1 MTIRHLD
8 VNDNEQND
16 VTKLAYELILSR
28 YIVNRDQV
36 KAVLKDLSMIEYI
49 ILYNISRP
57 VEGEP
62 PEEVFERKTYLREL
76 TEIMQRST
84 RKVSSIVATLR
95 DRGLVYWGH
104 DLDGREGTY
113 VTITQ
118 DGLNLV
124 REQQQGLRSYFGRV
138 IERFGASNVV
148 RLLTLMRDLEQIMDE
163 EFHDGEEG
171 DYDDEEET

>member
-1 MTIRHLD
+1 MTYRHLQGID
-8 VNDNEQND
+8 EEQND

-36 KAVLKDLSMIEYI
+36 KAVLKDLSMLEYI
-49 ILYNISRP
+49 VLYNISRP

-62 PEEVFERKTYLREL
+62 PESVFERKTYLREL
-76 TEIMQRST
+76 TDIMQRST
-84 RKVSSIVATLR
+84 RKVSSVVSTLR
-95 DRGLVYWGH
+95 DRGLVFWGH

-118 DGLNLV
+118 EGLELV
-124 REQQQGLRSYFGRV
+124 RGQQKGLRAYFGRV

-163 EFHDGEEG
+163 EFHENEEG
-171 DYDDEEET
+171 DYDDEEEA